1 MYIADVAIH
10 EENEYNYEQSVF
22 LDTLGQNNIIEDNNS
37 AFSSPDGRSGV
48 FSGLSSNSLGTLIK
62 RLRFQRTIDAAV
74 STATILK
81 HLSSETADAHTRL
94 ISRLLGVTADVRKL
108 SEGLRDSIS
117 GSNSSNINDQLT
129 SEANRLALLAEIMD
143 NTIDADADADAVEP
157 GLVRSGDP
165 IGRGGGWVC

>member
-1 MYIADVAIH
+1 MS
-10 EENEYNYEQSVF
+10 E
-22 LDTLGQNNIIEDNNS
+22 
-37 AFSSPDGRSGV
+37 
-48 FSGLSSNSLGTLIK
+48 
-62 RLRFQRTIDAAV
+62 RTIDAAV

-143 NTIDADADADAVEP
+143 NTVDADADAVEP